1 MFLKKKKKLS
11 ETESLTYI
19 KQILNGFKG
28 LHEANTMHRDF
39 KLANVLLH
47 NNVCKIADLGFAKQ
61 LKDRSLTGTVLGT
74 DETMAVAIVSD
85 RFGNPIPDGSSVT
98 ITQLDERGEATV
110 QSTEVTKGLT
120 AILLGSGTTAGR
132 IEVFASSPGDSSTG
146 ESVSSRRVSYR
157 EVPGPAVDVE
167 LVVDPRDAEG
177 FVADGR
183 MLVALRTTPIA
194 DGFGNRLVDGHLRG
208 GLQLLI

>member
-74 DETMAVAIVSD
+74 DETMA
-85 RFGNPIPDGSSVT
+85 P
-98 ITQLDERGEATV
+98 
-110 QSTEVTKGLT
+110 
-120 AILLGSGTTAGR
+120 
-132 IEVFASSPGDSSTG
+132 
-146 ESVSSRRVSYR
+146 
-157 EVPGPAVDVE
+157 
-167 LVVDPRDAEG
+167 
-177 FVADGR
+177 
-183 MLVALRTTPIA
+183 
-194 DGFGNRLVDGHLRG
+194 
-208 GLQLLI
+208 